1 MDTATASAPARLRV
15 PRWRPPDAALLV
27 SSAVLLAAVIGL
39 QVLKPKGL
47 SYFDLSSTAA
57 SAAPLVLA
65 AIGETVVVIAGGLD
79 LSVGAVLSLVNVT
92 LVSVLGMLPLGTP
105 IYAAAAV
112 ALAAVIGMAAGTLN
126 GAFVGYLGMTP
137 VVATLGTMFIA
148 QGLSLLIMP
157 FPGGQVTDAFS
168 TLLTGDLIQGVAPMP
183 VVLIVAGVIGWQVI
197 RRRRLGTAI
206 YAVGSDAESACA
218 NRVNVPATSLL
229 AYAIGGVFYG
239 MAGLFVTANTGS
251 ADPLIGTPMLLK
263 VFAAVVLG
271 GTAIGG
277 GRGDAG
283 GTAIGALTL
292 TVVVTLFLIAGVKTY
307 YVPGAEGLILL
318 LAVLGFA
325 LRRHAPVLAMVRR
338 AAARHR
344 AAPSAK
350 RPAAVVPPATVPRH
364 AGARTLPWLQPRLL
378 RVVLPPWL
386 LFAATVLATAAI
398 YGSGFTPLAYIVSV
412 LTFATFLAVLGL
424 GQGAVVI
431 GGGLDLS
438 VIWGITLPAVVLTTL
453 ANGTDSPIWW
463 AVPLSLAIGGLV
475 GLFNGT
481 LIVGFGLSPIIVT
494 LAVSGLLETATLVLS
509 GGAPTGS
516 APPALAWFVNRRL
529 LGVPPIVLFLMI
541 FSVGAYLLL
550 NRSAYG
556 RHVIAVGSNAV
567 AARFY
572 GVPVGATIIGTY
584 VLSGLCAALVG
595 LLLAGFTTQAS
606 FDMGKPYLLA
616 SIAVV
621 VLGGTDIRGGRGH
634 YLGILGGA
642 LTFTALGTMLA
653 ATSLP
658 EALRSVVY
666 GIVLLAAVLFL
677 NRRSA

>member
-1 MDTATASAPARLRV
+1 MRRG
-15 PRWRPPDAALLV
+15 RPPDAALLV
-27 SSAVLLAAVIGL
+27 SSAVLLAAIIGL

-92 LVSVLGMLPLGTP
+92 LVSVLGVLPLETP
-105 IYAAAAV
+105 IYAAAAI
-112 ALAAVIGMAAGTLN
+112 ALAAVIGAAAGTLN
-126 GAFVGYLGMTP
+126 GAFVGYLGVTP

-157 FPGGQVTDAFS
+157 FPGGQVTDTFS

-183 VVLIVAGVIGWQVI
+183 VVVIVAGVIGWQVI

-206 YAVGSDAESACA
+206 YAVGSDAESARA
-218 NRVNVPATSLL
+218 NRVNVPATRLL

-283 GTAIGALTL
+283 GSAIGALTL

-325 LRRHAPVLAMVRR
+325 LRRHAPVLVMLRR
-338 AAARHR
+338 ARHR
-344 AAPSAK
+344 GALAAK
-350 RPAAVVPPATVPRH
+350 RPAAVVLPAAVRKH

-378 RVVLPPWL
+378 RIVLPSWL
-386 LFAATVLATAAI
+386 LFTATVLATAAI
-398 YGSGFTPLAYIVSV
+398 YGSRFTPLAYIVSV

-453 ANGTDSPIWW
+453 ANGTDAPIWW

-494 LAVSGLLETATLVLS
+494 LAVSGLLETVTLVLS

-516 APPALAWFVNRRL
+516 APPALAWFVNGRL

-567 AARFY
+567 AARFC

-606 FDMGKPYLLA
+606 FDMGKPYLLS
-616 SIAVV
+616 SIAVI

-658 EALRSVVY
+658 EALRSIVY

-677 NRRSA
+677 DRRTT